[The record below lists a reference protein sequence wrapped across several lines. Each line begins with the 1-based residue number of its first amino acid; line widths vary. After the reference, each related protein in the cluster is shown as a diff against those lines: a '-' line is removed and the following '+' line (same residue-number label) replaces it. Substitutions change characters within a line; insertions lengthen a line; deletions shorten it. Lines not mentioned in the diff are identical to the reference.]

1 MDPIRQ
7 RYSRLAYLR
16 EQLDLL
22 DLLGQQV
29 VTVLTVQL
37 ARLEPL
43 VLLGLLVQLDLLA
56 RLGLLEVQ
64 GRLALLD
71 RMETS
76 VVQHSVMTGIPTLPT
91 PTHRQVMSKQT
102 TQRLISLLHYTLT
115 IQTRM
120 EQTFNPS

>member
-22 DLLGQQV
+22 GHQV

-37 ARLEPL
+37 ARLGPL
-43 VLLGLLVQLDLLA
+43 GLLDLLAQLGRLAQLGLLGLLA
-56 RLGLLEVQ
+56 RLV
-64 GRLALLD
+64 LLD
-71 RMETS
+71 RMETL

-91 PTHRQVMSKQT
+91 PTHRQVMSRQI
-102 TQRLISLLHYTLT
+102 TQRPILLLHYTLT
-115 IQTRM
+115 TQTRM
-120 EQTFNPS
+120 ERTFNPS

>member
-7 RYSRLAYLR
+7 RYSLSRYLR

-29 VTVLTVQL
+29 VTGQTVQL

-43 VLLGLLVQLDLLA
+43 VLLGLREQLGQLDRLA
-56 RLGLLEVQ
+56 LLEVQ
-64 GRLALLD
+64 GRLAQLD

-76 VVQHSVMTGIPTLPT
+76 VVQHSVMTGIPTLPI

-102 TQRLISLLHYTLT
+102 TQRPISLPHYTLT
-115 IQTRM
+115 TQTRM